1 MYSKLSVFDFD
12 GTLINTPEPTE
23 KEKKVWEVVND
34 KEWPFIGWWG
44 RPESLDL
51 DVWPM
56 EPKPEVLEAYKKE
69 MSDPNTMVVLL
80 TGRLEKLRP
89 QVQVILD
96 KNNFDFDAV
105 LLNRGGNTLIDK
117 IGQMNNL
124 LKSNPSIKKL
134 EMWDDRE
141 EHFPKFKSWGGG
153 LDGIGFN
160 INLVK

>member
-23 KEKKVWEVVND
+23 REKKVWEVVND

-69 MSDPNTMVVLL
+69 ISDPNTMVILL

-89 QVQVILD
+89 QVEAILD
-96 KNNFDFDAV
+96 KNNLNFDAV
-105 LLNRGGNTLIDK
+105 LLNRGTSTVIDK
-117 IGQMNNL
+117 ISQMNNL
-124 LKSNPSIKKL
+124 LKSNPTIKSV

-141 EHFPKFKSWGGG
+141 EHFPKFKAWGND